1 MAVRSVSAARLA
13 ALSAGATSTSPAYR
27 GLSDAIRLLVADG
40 RVPAGT
46 RLPSERSL
54 TAALGVSRTTVTR
67 AYAELRDRGYLTSR
81 QGSGSVAALPG
92 SPTRATG
99 APLTPGDAA
108 EGMIDLT
115 CAAMSAPPGT
125 SQAYEAAIEE
135 LPAYFDGTGYHP
147 LGLPALREAI
157 ARRYCERGLPTTSD
171 QVMITAGALG
181 ALALAGRT
189 VLAPGDRVLME
200 SPSYPNAIATMR
212 AAGARLVALPMD
224 PTGWDT
230 ESVVAALRQTAPRA
244 AVLIPDFHNP
254 TGALMGEAQREDV
267 GAALTRT
274 RTVPIIDETVAELP
288 ASAELRMPP
297 PLAAFAPGAITVG
310 SSSKVYWGGVRAGWI
325 RAPREMMPALIET
338 RLALDLG
345 APVLEQLVLRHL
357 MGRHAEIVA
366 HRQHHLATSRGALV
380 AGLRDRLP
388 QWSFTV
394 PDGGLA
400 LWCELPEPLST
411 ATTVAA
417 DSHGLLLAAGP
428 RFAVESGLERFLRLP
443 FTQAVPTLV
452 DAVDRLGAAWD
463 DAQSQRGGRSRQ
475 TPLVA

>member
-1 MAVRSVSAARLA
+1 MPVRTVSPTRLA
-13 ALSAGATSTSPAYR
+13 ALLAGATSTAPAYR
-27 GLSDAIRLLVADG
+27 GLADGLRLLVADG

-54 TAALGVSRTTVTR
+54 TTALGVSRTTVTR
-67 AYAELRDRGYLTSR
+67 AYAELKDRGYVTSR
-81 QGSGSVAALPG
+81 QGSGTLAALPG
-92 SPTRATG
+92 SPARVTG
-99 APLTPGDAA
+99 APLTPGDAPA
-108 EGMIDLT
+108 GMLDLT

-135 LPAYFDGTGYHP
+135 LPAYLDGTGYHP

-157 ARRYCERGLPTTSD
+157 AQRYCERGLPTTSD
-171 QVMITAGALG
+171 QIMITAGALAG
-181 ALALAGRT
+181 LALAGRT
-189 VLAPGDRVLME
+189 LLGPGDRVLME
-200 SPSYPNAIATMR
+200 SPTYPNAIATMR
-212 AAGARLVALPMD
+212 AAGARPVALPMD
-224 PTGWDT
+224 STGWDT

-254 TGALMGEAQREDV
+254 TGALMDAAQREQV

-274 RTVPIIDETVAELP
+274 RTVPIIDETLAELP
-288 ASAELRMPP
+288 ATPDVRMPP
-297 PLAAFAPGAITVG
+297 PMAAFAPAALTVG

-325 RAPREMMPALIET
+325 RAPREMMPALIES

-357 MGRHAEIVA
+357 FARRGEVVA
-366 HRQHHLATSRGALV
+366 HRQRHLAPSRDSLASAL
-380 AGLRDRLP
+380 RERLP
-388 QWSFTV
+388 LWSFTV
-394 PDGGLA
+394 PLGGLA

-417 DSHGLLLAAGP
+417 DKRGLVLAAGP
-428 RFAVESGLERFLRLP
+428 QFAVESGLERFLRLP
-443 FTQAVPTLV
+443 FTQPPAMLI
-452 DAVDRLGAAWD
+452 DAVDRLAAAWD
-463 DAQSQRGGRSRQ
+463 EAQSSRSTRGRQ